1 MRWFE
6 ERSEGR
12 ARGGAALSPSL
23 MGGGSRLGTGVP
35 SLMGGKRKAR
45 DRGSHRLWEERETGS
60 GRGPHRTGGSSR
72 TGFRIPCGNSETL
85 RLSPHA
91 NPQIRTARNADNKG
105 RLSVF
110 RAVLIWGLRPARSY
124 KKRKEQVPF
133 PFFFVGWSLALF
145 SHLFLTWTVAGRI
158 KPCKA

>member
-1 MRWFE
+1 MRWFG

-12 ARGGAALSPSL
+12 AWVVAALSPSL
-23 MGGGSRLGTGVP
+23 MGEEEGSGP
-35 SLMGGKRKAR
+35 
-45 DRGSHRLWEERETGS
+45 GSHRLWEEGEGSGPGAHRLWEERERETGS
-60 GRGPHRTGGSSR
+60 GRAPHRTGGSSR

-110 RAVLIWGLRPARSY
+110 RTVLIWGLRPARSY

-145 SHLFLTWTVAGRI
+145 SHLF
-158 KPCKA
+158 

>member
-1 MRWFE
+1 MVWGE
-6 ERSEGR
+6 EFGFGGGR
-12 ARGGAALSPSL
+12 GGGAGGGAALSPSL
-23 MGGGSRLGTGVP
+23 MGGGGRLGTGGP
-35 SLMGGKRKAR
+35 
-45 DRGSHRLWEERETGS
+45 HRLWEERERETGS
-60 GRGPHRTGGSSR
+60 GRAPHRMGGSSR

-145 SHLFLTWTVAGRI
+145 SHLF
-158 KPCKA
+158 

>member
-1 MRWFE
+1 MRWFG

-23 MGGGSRLGTGVP
+23 MGGGGRLGDRGVP
-35 SLMGGKRKAR
+35 SLMGGEGDGLGA
-45 DRGSHRLWEERETGS
+45 GA
-60 GRGPHRTGGSSR
+60 HRTGGSSR